1 MGDVRIPGVYPEPVE
16 GAYVVL
22 CVRFA
27 SLVRICSSRNRPQ
40 RSAGHATLDT
50 GGWLVLARQGLSPC
64 KMRQASL
71 AAPTL

>member
-27 SLVRICSSRNRPQ
+27 SLVRILQQS
-40 RSAGHATLDT
+40 
-50 GGWLVLARQGLSPC
+50 
-64 KMRQASL
+64 
-71 AAPTL
+71 